1 MLRTCLLFALLIQHG
16 LAVVVE
22 LNCET
27 LDDEFSTPIT
37 NVKLSTY
44 LPALLTFM
52 RQCQVSHQPA
62 MLTKNH
68 PFSIGEEMRDECNSG
83 NHYLLDAESR
93 RVTNDNSEYHD
104 VGFCDYEYYQDEDDC
119 DPTSPDWVVDESIA
133 NWYKFDDNSRMHET
147 NTDWPACGGFY
158 VIRLNGIHP
167 TEIGQH
173 YAQFID
179 DSDRTYEGMMTNC
192 GEFFVYHLP
201 DSRPNSRYCSADV
214 ESNRGLART
223 LRSNTTL
230 LPIPYYSSVE
240 EKMEIWEKMKK
251 DV

>member
-52 RQCQVSHQPA
+52 RQCEVSDQPA
-62 MLTKNH
+62 TWH
-68 PFSIGEEMRDECNSG
+68 FSIGEEMRDECYSG

-147 NTDWPACGGFY
+147 NTDWPACGGLF

-230 LPIPYYSSVE
+230 LPIPYYSSTE